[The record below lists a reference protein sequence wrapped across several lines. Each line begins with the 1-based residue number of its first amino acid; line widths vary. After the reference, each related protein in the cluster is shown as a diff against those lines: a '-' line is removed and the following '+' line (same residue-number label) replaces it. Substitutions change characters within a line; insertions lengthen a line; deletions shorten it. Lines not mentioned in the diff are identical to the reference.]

1 MLELILDLF
10 KRFND
15 DDVPSLSSQLAFN
28 LLLSFF
34 PFLIFLMTILGRT
47 SLNGMDILMILNK
60 ILPENVFNLI
70 RNSVLEIINK
80 RNSGLMSF
88 SLIVTLWTASAAFN
102 SVIKGLNK
110 AYDIIETRSFII
122 VRIVSMLCTIGM
134 AFLIILV
141 GLLLVFGRIIWRE
154 VDKKFEFLHSLSTVW
169 SIGRYSI
176 VVALGTGVFTLLY
189 YFAPSTKLKWKEV
202 IPGAIFSTIG
212 MMAVSSIFAYYVD
225 NFANYSLIYG
235 SLGAVMFLLT
245 WLFLAS
251 IIVIMGGEFNA
262 SMTSRSN
269 KIITHRINNIR
280 FHI

>member
-60 ILPENVFNLI
+60 ILPENVFSLI

-80 RNSGLMSF
+80 KNSGLMSF

-122 VRIVSMLCTIGM
+122 VRLVSMLCTIGM
-134 AFLIILV
+134 AFLIVLV

-154 VDKKFEFLHSLSTVW
+154 VDKKFVFLHNLSNVW

-235 SLGAVMFLLT
+235 SLGAIMFLLT

-262 SMTSRSN
+262 SIASRSN
-269 KIITHRINNIR
+269 NIITHRINNIR